1 MSSPLVEALSQVV
14 SLPTAPFYEGR
25 VQAFARKWAA
35 ERGIPLSEDPHG
47 NLLLRWA
54 KSTGPA
60 LAFVAHMDHPGL
72 EVMPGQGRVAA
83 RVFGGLGPR
92 DLTGTPVR
100 VFGKEEV
107 RARVAEDSRRVE
119 PGRGR
124 SVSLDVEAPITARTF
139 GMWDLKPFALSR
151 GMVRA
156 RVIDDLAGVA
166 AILALFARL
175 AERDVE
181 ASVYGLLTRAEE
193 VGFIGAH
200 ALARTGL
207 LPREVP
213 VISIEMSR
221 ALPLAEQGKGFVVR
235 VGDRLTL
242 FDPDLTQYMIE
253 VAGSIA
259 AREKTFAHQK
269 RILDG
274 GACEA
279 SLFRQM
285 GHRVGGLAV
294 PLGNYHNLG
303 RTGIAP
309 ENIALADYE
318 SLVRFLE
325 VLAADYARG
334 GEAEARLRVRD
345 RVLAGY
351 DAFSDRMAPSPRRR
365 RATPRRRVR
374 EGALNRRR
382 TGGRA

>member
-35 ERGIPLSEDPHG
+35 ERGIPVSEDPHG

-54 KSTGPA
+54 KSAGPA
-60 LAFVAHMDHPGL
+60 IAFVAHMDHPGL

-83 RVFGGLGPR
+83 RVFGGLRPR

-100 VFGKEEV
+100 VFGEAEV
-107 RARVAEDSRRVE
+107 TARITEDSRQVV
-119 PGRGR
+119 PGLGR
-124 SVSLDVEAPITARTF
+124 AVTIEVDAPIPTRTF
-139 GMWDLKPFALSR
+139 GMWDLPPFALSD
-151 GMVRA
+151 GKVHA
-156 RVIDDLAGVA
+156 RVIDDLAGVS
-166 AILALFARL
+166 AILALFAGL
-175 AERDVE
+175 AEHDVE

-207 LPREVP
+207 VPREVP
-213 VISIEMSR
+213 VISIEMSP

-242 FDPDLTQYMIE
+242 FDPDMTQYMIE
-253 VAGSIA
+253 VAGGIA
-259 AREKTFAHQK
+259 AEDKAFQYQK

-285 GHRVGGLAV
+285 EYRVGGLAV
-294 PLGNYHNLG
+294 PLGNYHNQG
-303 RTGIAP
+303 ETCIAP

-318 SLVRFLE
+318 NLVRFLE
-325 VLAADYARG
+325 VLVVDYSGG
-334 GEAEARLRVRD
+334 GEDAARRKTRD
-345 RVLAGY
+345 RVLGGF
-351 DAFSDRMAPSPRRR
+351 DAFADRIAPPSESRP
-365 RATPRRRVR
+365 
-374 EGALNRRR
+374 
-382 TGGRA
+382 